1 MFCVAGCVACAVGEL
16 VLELPLNALAM
27 PPIMP
32 ITRMIPITHTR
43 YVSWISLAVAAAG
56 MLLVVDTVAVL
67 AIVVAGRVVVGTPAV
82 AVVVKV
88 AGPMGLVAV
97 IGQEVDK
104 T

>member
-1 MFCVAGCVACAVGEL
+1 
-16 VLELPLNALAM
+16 
-27 PPIMP
+27 
-32 ITRMIPITHTR
+32 
-43 YVSWISLAVAAAG
+43 